1 MKLIPFVLIFASAI
15 FLQHDPAQDRSDADS
30 FADIRDCTNA
40 CEDSIA
46 VADGGNE
53 GTGGITT

>member
-1 MKLIPFVLIFASAI
+1 M
-15 FLQHDPAQDRSDADS
+15 QHDPEQDRSDADS